1 MEKKRSTDR
10 AVQGRITV
18 SRTHGVL
25 MDEIGMGK
33 WWWDGLLISAD
44 SPQEGEPC
52 SLAAPH

>member
-44 SPQEGEPC
+44 SPREGEPC